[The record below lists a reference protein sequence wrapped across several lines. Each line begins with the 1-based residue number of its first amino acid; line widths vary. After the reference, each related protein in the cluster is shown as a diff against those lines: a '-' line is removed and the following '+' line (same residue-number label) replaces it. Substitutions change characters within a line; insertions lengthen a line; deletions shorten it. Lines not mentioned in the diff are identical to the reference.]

1 MELVEKVMELN
12 QSNLNQWNSIK
23 MEAMKIDEANFRLA
37 VQIINL
43 SNLNCRSKV
52 ITNQRRKNFQRFDFD
67 RP

>member
-12 QSNLNQWNSIK
+12 QSNWNQWNSIK
-23 MEAMKIDEANFRLA
+23 MKAMKIDEANFRLA

-52 ITNQRRKNFQRFDFD
+52 ITNQRGKNFQRFDFD